1 MFIKTSALEQENVS
15 LKEQLEKEISS
26 VNEKENYNN
35 DIDNENLILLQKK
48 GIKKK
53 KNYYK
58 INFN

>member
-1 MFIKTSALEQENVS
+1 LFIKTSALEQENVS

-26 VNEKENYNN
+26 VNEKENYNY

-53 KNYYK
+53 KLL
-58 INFN
+58 

>member
-26 VNEKENYNN
+26 VNEKENYNY

-53 KNYYK
+53 SYYK
-58 INFN
+58 IDFN